1 MSTSTHESGGGIP
14 SLGALYSE
22 TLTDLTQ
29 NIQGYLMVGLALMAV
44 VFPISMV
51 GSMVGMFAMYA
62 VMGVGVLASALG
74 GAAIGEAT
82 GEQDLAGIV
91 TMFGSAGSF
100 LVGFAVFFALIAAL
114 VGAMA
119 PVSASLYR
127 AIAAHQRGEGTLS
140 FGGAFTTVRQ
150 DIVPAATVVLLVT
163 GMSFVGVFFC
173 YVGALVPAIL
183 FSFAFTMVALHRKG
197 ALEALKICA
206 RHGMARPSEHVVF
219 GLAYVGTA
227 LVAGYVP
234 LLGHMFL
241 MALSVR
247 AYRKM
252 FGDGVEPVL

>member
-1 MSTSTHESGGGIP
+1 LSTSTREPGGGIP

-29 NIQGYLMVGLALMAV
+29 NIQGYLMVGLALLAV

-51 GSMVGMFAMYA
+51 GTMVGMIAMYA
-62 VMGVGVLASALG
+62 VMGIGVFASALG
-74 GAAIGEAT
+74 GSAIGEAT

-91 TMFGSAGSF
+91 TMFGSAGSIF
-100 LVGFAVFFALIAAL
+100 LGFALFFALIGLLTAAI
-114 VGAMA
+114 A

-127 AIAAHQRGEGTLS
+127 AIAAHQRGEGTLT
-140 FGGAFTTVRQ
+140 FADAFSTVRQ
-150 DIVPAATVVLLVT
+150 DIVPTATVMLLVT
-163 GMSFVGVFFC
+163 GMTIVGVFFC

-183 FSFAFTMVALHRKG
+183 FSFAFSMVALHRKG
-197 ALEALKICA
+197 AMEALKICA
-206 RHGMARPSEHVVF
+206 RHVMARPSEHALFV
-219 GLAYVGTA
+219 LAYMGTA
-227 LVAGYVP
+227 MVAGYVP

-241 MALSVR
+241 IALAVR